1 MPKSETKD
9 FAAYVEKTPTPT
21 QQHFVDWVQEVTGYD
36 PAKARTKADA
46 FAMGARL
53 CFVLRMD
60 HQRSEENQER
70 LAAARAEREEGDE
83 APKPKKA
90 AKKARPKTAAE
101 PEPEG
106 LDAEE
111 DEAEEEPAPKRAR
124 KVARPAKAAKKTAAK
139 KAARRAAPVEEA
151 DEEGDEELE
160 APF

>member
-9 FAAYVEKTPTPT
+9 FAAYVEKNPTPA

-53 CFVLRMD
+53 CFALRMD
-60 HQRSEENQER
+60 HQRSEENQAR
-70 LAAARAEREEGDE
+70 LEEARAAREDGEE

-101 PEPEG
+101 PEPEE

-124 KVARPAKAAKKTAAK
+124 KGAPRPAKAAKKTAK
-139 KAARRAAPVEEA
+139 KAARRAAPVEET
-151 DEEGDEELE
+151 DEEDDEELE